1 MALVARCLV
10 VCWLGSGGKSTWQA
24 LPGVH
29 TRRFRVARHDR
40 RRHPRVLEVSQSD
53 LDLLPYF
60 LPQPTPTSSD
70 SDLHASTRFLR
81 KSASLEHPPTSS
93 DTRVPISRIRAESG
107 LQD

>member
-70 SDLHASTRFLR
+70 SAQHTSAMIPQ
-81 KSASLEHPPTSS
+81 KSASLGHPPTSS
-93 DTRVPISRIRAESG
+93 DTRIPISR
-107 LQD
+107 L